1 MQALP
6 SAVRAQGSLP
16 RLEERSA
23 LLAEPPVGQP
33 ALQTLPS
40 VARVE
45 GVPSNTIPSN
55 SHKYLI
61 ETNPALTELKQF
73 LNSDYLLGG
82 LGINPDDSKKRLGDG
97 LYEQRLVREAIVQ
110 RTGQRFI
117 AGLNSDEAMFRY
129 LMDNAIASKDV
140 LGLTLASPS
149 APPRWPR

>member
-23 LLAEPPVGQP
+23 VLAEPPVGQP

-45 GVPSNTIPSN
+45 GVPSNATPSN

-82 LGINPDDSKKRLGDG
+82 LGINPTIARSAWATVYTSSAWYAKRSSS
-97 LYEQRLVREAIVQ
+97 VR
-110 RTGQRFI
+110 G
-117 AGLNSDEAMFRY
+117 S
-129 LMDNAIASKDV
+129 AS
-140 LGLTLASPS
+140 SPD
-149 APPRWPR
+149 